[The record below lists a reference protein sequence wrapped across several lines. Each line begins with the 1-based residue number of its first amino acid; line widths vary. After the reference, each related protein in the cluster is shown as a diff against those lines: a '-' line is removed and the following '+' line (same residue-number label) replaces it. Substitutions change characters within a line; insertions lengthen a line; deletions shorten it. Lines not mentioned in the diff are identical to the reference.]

1 MPAYERKA
9 RALLLLRR
17 SAEALAAVRRGLL
30 LDPEHEAL
38 LELEE
43 QAEREADAARLDIVR
58 AGKDQ
63 IEWGDNHGSPGGLAS
78 LCVNQSI
85 D

>member
-1 MPAYERKA
+1 MPAYERKG
-9 RALLLLRR
+9 RALLGLRR

-43 QAEREADAARLDIVR
+43 QAEREAEAARLDIVL
-58 AGKDQ
+58 AGKGQ
-63 IEWGDNHGSPGGLAS
+63 IEWGDNHGDELAR